1 MTDRGR
7 EERLAAL
14 VGAVVERSL
23 ADRGAT
29 RIALLD
35 DGGPEAS
42 LTIRLLGATLP
53 AEAIVRVRATRGEVE
68 SVLHDAGAAQSDS
81 VDAERAE
88 DEVRRMRARLVAG
101 AVVANPANKTALL
114 LGGELPPDPLFPLG
128 DLWASDV
135 AALAGDWSASGEV
148 RRLAEEAGGVEGLD
162 AALRRLVDRRDPAG
176 LDALP
181 ESVAGAVRD
190 ALARGRA
197 SRLHPRVV
205 PRLGPRTLGVDL
217 FE

>member
-1 MTDRGR
+1 VTGR

-14 VGAVVERSL
+14 VGAVVERCL
-23 ADRGAT
+23 VDRGAS
-29 RIALLD
+29 RVALLD
-35 DGGPEAS
+35 DGGPEAA
-42 LTIRLLGATLP
+42 LAARLLGTTLP
-53 AEAIVRVRATRGEVE
+53 ADAIVRVTTTRGEVE
-68 SVLHDAGAAQSDS
+68 SVLHDAGAAESDC
-81 VDAERAE
+81 VDAGRAE
-88 DEVRRMRARLVAG
+88 DEVRRMRARLIAD

-135 AALAGDWSASGEV
+135 AALAGDWSAPDGV
-148 RRLAEEAGGVEGLD
+148 RRLVDEAGSVEVLD
-162 AALRRLVDRRDPAG
+162 AALRRLLDRRDPRG

-181 ESVAGAVRD
+181 GSAAGAVRE

-205 PRLGPRTLGVDL
+205 PKLGPRTLGVDL